1 MGCAGGTWGLIPY
14 TLDPIPYTRP
24 GARYILHCHYL
35 DHFLWRR
42 RLDVSGCM
50 RIKGEGLGSR
60 GLASG
65 LAVLE
70 GRLHTISLQGLS
82 LTSGTG
88 LGELLAA
95 LSANFAG
102 CAPGSGFRASD
113 GARHS

>member
-1 MGCAGGTWGLIPY
+1 
-14 TLDPIPYTRP
+14 
-24 GARYILHCHYL
+24 
-35 DHFLWRR
+35 
-42 RLDVSGCM
+42 M

-70 GRLHTISLQGLS
+70 GRLRSLSLLGLS

-95 LSANFAG
+95 LSANSTG
-102 CAPGSGFRASD
+102 CASDSGFRASETI
-113 GARHS
+113 RLRL